1 MNSFNG
7 DDYGKDGEDDK
18 VNNVLMLTLTR
29 KIIEGDVI
37 LFCYPDDNDKYD
49 CAYGVISPR

>member
-49 CAYGVISPR
+49 CAYGVILPR